1 MRKLS
6 YAALALAAGL
16 ALSGAAQADEYISAA
31 NRENYA
37 VAAQSAATEHALL
50 PLTAQATAAT
60 RQTIWQAPAQPTFHT
75 PAVVGPFDNADP
87 HSGPSHSGSPALW

>member
-1 MRKLS
+1 MRNLS

-16 ALSGAAQADEYISAA
+16 ALSGAAQADEYVSAA

-37 VAAQSAATEHALL
+37 VAAASAASEHALL
-50 PLTAQATAAT
+50 PLTAQATSAT
-60 RQTIWQAPAQPTFHT
+60 RHPSAQPTFHAPT
-75 PAVVGPFDNADP
+75 VVGPFDNGDA

>member
-1 MRKLS
+1 MRNLS

-37 VAAQSAATEHALL
+37 VARQSAASDQALL
-50 PLTAQATAAT
+50 PAFANATVRSLRPFQAA
-60 RQTIWQAPAQPTFHT
+60 APAAQIT
-75 PAVVGPFDNADP
+75 GPFSDADA
-87 HSGPSHSGSPALW
+87 HSGPAHN

>member
-16 ALSGAAQADEYISAA
+16 ALSGAAQADEYISAS

-50 PLTAQATAAT
+50 PLTAQATSAA
-60 RQTIWQAPAQPTFHT
+60 RQARPATQPTFHA
-75 PAVVGPFDNADP
+75 PAVVGPFDNGDA

>member
-1 MRKLS
+1 MRNLS

-37 VAAQSAATEHALL
+37 VAAQSAASNQALL
-50 PLTAQATAAT
+50 PLTVQATAAT
-60 RQTIWQAPAQPTFHT
+60 RHQATQPTFHA
-75 PAVVGPFDNADP
+75 PAVVGPFDNGDA

>member
-1 MRKLS
+1 MRNLS

-37 VAAQSAATEHALL
+37 VAAASAASEQSLL
-50 PLTAQATAAT
+50 PAFANATARLAT
-60 RQTIWQAPAQPTFHT
+60 VRPSAPASQI
-75 PAVVGPFDNADP
+75 VGPFSNGDA
-87 HSGPSHSGSPALW
+87 HSGPAHN